1 MEQNGYEVAVAYNGE
16 EAIETVDRFRPDL
29 ILLDIMLPHM
39 DGYEVCQRIRQTHLL
54 EGIKIVLITA
64 LGREMDSAKG
74 LALGADAFITKPFSN
89 KDVVQTVSGLL
100 KASQ

>member
-1 MEQNGYEVAVAYNGE
+1 
-16 EAIETVDRFRPDL
+16 
-29 ILLDIMLPHM
+29 
-39 DGYEVCQRIRQTHLL
+39 
-54 EGIKIVLITA
+54 LITA